1 MSLLDEFTSRLDIKT
16 LIPFETYEGAAYHYT
31 SLGNVNS
38 MLSDDEG
45 LILWASRHDCL
56 NDASEGTLPEIRFA
70 QACDQLR
77 KSKAIDEGFFDLI
90 RDVRPNRTRLIFQ
103 TVDGKIRP
111 KRDEFKTYTASFSED
126 PDALAMWNYYS
137 KGDRYDGMN
146 IGVSCRAMLDSLN
159 SSQSGSRAMEA
170 EIVKV
175 VYNEDEQLEI
185 IERAILNLSRN
196 YTPGYETSVRYW
208 IGELL
213 ANLKPV
219 FKLSFFSHEKEVRL
233 FARVFKK
240 AEPKTPVKYRSN
252 AGYVIPYIELGFG
265 KTSVSQITL
274 GPSFSDDRQKEIQ
287 QAVVREMLESRGYRA
302 LVKHSQIPVRY

>member
-70 QACDQLR
+70 QACDRLR

-103 TVDGKIRP
+103 TVDGRIRP

-159 SSQSGSRAMEA
+159 SSQSGSRAME
-170 EIVKV
+170 
-175 VYNEDEQLEI
+175 
-185 IERAILNLSRN
+185 
-196 YTPGYETSVRYW
+196 
-208 IGELL
+208 
-213 ANLKPV
+213 
-219 FKLSFFSHEKEVRL
+219 
-233 FARVFKK
+233 